1 MTKGQTDITSWFDAL
16 GNTHYACDILANNVW
31 PESDHQEVDKSIGIQ
46 IETSLLLQSCSLQ
59 KCQYHERQSWGG
71 LFQIKGDRNM
81 AIKCK
86 FDPGLNKY
94 KGYFEGNIWYSNMG
108 DILDYY
114 CYLGCKNGKIQ
125 ENILVLQWYMI
136 KYWSVMMSNYFQM
149 VRGGGESMIYWKKG
163 KEREKAYVAK
173 Y

>member
-1 MTKGQTDITSWFDAL
+1 
-16 GNTHYACDILANNVW
+16 
-31 PESDHQEVDKSIGIQ
+31 
-46 IETSLLLQSCSLQ
+46 
-59 KCQYHERQSWGG
+59 
-71 LFQIKGDRNM
+71 M

-149 VRGGGESMIYWKKG
+149 VRGGGKYDIL
-163 KEREKAYVAK
+163 KERKGERESICSKILTIASR
-173 Y
+173 